1 MVYDKKQCSPMASK
15 DNKGTCLNRKLLEKM
30 AKILNENPN
39 CEKIDKNCNDNE
51 LYKKICSNMSK
62 ISDCKSE
69 YCWLTVQDIVH
80 KLKPGEVEE
89 FKEQFK
95 PKMPDDWKNEP
106 NMWLNTTDIDNVME
120 QYEKY
125 DDEFEYLGAH
135 PIDAQKCSVSQEVCK
150 INIKNLLKKNKNKIG
165 IIFNTDYSTG
175 PGEHWVSFYGDLKGR
190 NRKNKPSL
198 YFFDSVAD
206 KPQKEIYEL
215 VDRLKK
221 QGKRNGIKLD
231 FFYNDIQHQQK
242 NTECGIYSLY
252 FLISMLHNVDFKKF
266 IKKIKRDDFMEK
278 YRKIFYLE

>member
-1 MVYDKKQCSPMASK
+1 
-15 DNKGTCLNRKLLEKM
+15 
-30 AKILNENPN
+30 
-39 CEKIDKNCNDNE
+39 
-51 LYKKICSNMSK
+51 MSK

-80 KLKPGEVEE
+80 KLKSEEVEE

-95 PKMPDDWKNEP
+95 PKMPEDWKNEP
-106 NMWLNTTDIDNVME
+106 NKWLNTNDIDKVME

-125 DDEFEYLGAH
+125 DDEFTYLGAH

-150 INIKNLLKKNKNKIG
+150 INIKNLMKKNKNKIG

-175 PGEHWVSFYGDLKGR
+175 PGEHWVSFYVDLKGR
-190 NRKNKPSL
+190 NRKKKPGI

-206 KPQKEIYEL
+206 KPQKEIFDL

-231 FFYNDIQHQQK
+231 FLYNDIQHQRK

-252 FLISMLHNVDFKKF
+252 FDKHVT
-266 IKKIKRDDFMEK
+266 
-278 YRKIFYLE
+278 

>member
-1 MVYDKKQCSPMASK
+1 MAYNKNHCSPKAF
-15 DNKGTCLNRKLLEKM
+15 NNNNNTCLNRKLLEKL
-30 AKILNENPN
+30 AVILNQNPN
-39 CEKIDKNCNDNE
+39 CEKIDKNSHDDE
-51 LYKKICSNMSK
+51 LYKKISNNMSK

-69 YCWLTVQDIVH
+69 HCWLTVQDIVH
-80 KLKPGEVEE
+80 KLKSNEIEE
-89 FKEQFK
+89 FNEQFK
-95 PKMPDDWKNEP
+95 PKMPEDWKSKPNE
-106 NMWLNTTDIDNVME
+106 WLNTSDIDNVME

-125 DDEFEYLGAH
+125 DNEFEYLGAH
-135 PIDAQKCSVSQEVCK
+135 PIDAQKCSVSKEVCK
-150 INIKNLLKKNKNKIG
+150 INIKNLMKKNKNKIG

-175 PGEHWVSFYGDLKGR
+175 PGEHWVSFYADLKGR
-190 NRKNKPSL
+190 NRKKKPGL

-206 KPQKEIYEL
+206 EPQKEIFDL

-231 FFYNDIQHQQK
+231 FFYNDIQHQKK

-266 IKKIKRDDFMEK
+266 VKKIKNDEFMEK

>member
-1 MVYDKKQCSPMASK
+1 MTYNKKHCSPHARK
-15 DNKGTCLNRKLLEKM
+15 KNKGSCLNRKLLEKL
-30 AKILNENPN
+30 ALILNQNPN
-39 CEKIDKNCNDNE
+39 CEKIDRKCGDHE
-51 LYKKICSNMSK
+51 LHQKICSNMSK

-80 KLKPGEVEE
+80 KLKSEEVEE

-95 PKMPDDWKNEP
+95 PKMPEDWKNEP
-106 NMWLNTTDIDNVME
+106 NKWLNTNDIDKVME

-125 DDEFEYLGAH
+125 DDEFTYLGAH

-190 NRKNKPSL
+190 NRKKKPSL

-231 FFYNDIQHQQK
+231 FFYNDIQHQKK